1 MNLGIM
7 RRRAMSPKG
16 EEVDYSRQYLTFV
29 ALEAGTFTLTIPSQ
43 IPTSYISEV
52 SYSVDNGSTWV
63 KTDNVDSQEVT
74 ITTPTI
80 AVGGKV
86 LWKGL
91 GVRMS
96 AEYNT
101 NPSVFSS
108 TGRFNVS
115 GNLRS
120 LLYNGDFMSIKA
132 VSWYTFCSLF
142 KGSKVVSAANLVI
155 PSFEEISTSKYS
167 TGWLQAI
174 FMNCTSLVVAPPL
187 GHIKL
192 INGVFGN
199 SFRNCTSLVEAP
211 DLPQPILY
219 GSCYAN
225 MFNGC
230 TSLKSIRMLATDVSA
245 ASCLGNWVTYVP
257 SGGTF
262 YKSAQMT
269 SLPSGVSGIPNG
281 WTVIDV

>member
-1 MNLGIM
+1 
-7 RRRAMSPKG
+7 MSPKG

-52 SYSVDNGSTWV
+52 SFSLDGGETWNRTQNIDDQQV
-63 KTDNVDSQEVT
+63 VV
-74 ITTPTI
+74 TTPTI
-80 AVGGKV
+80 ASGGKV
-86 LWKGL
+86 QWKGL

-96 AEYNT
+96 REYNS

-132 VSWYTFCSLF
+132 LSWYTFCSLF

-155 PSFEEISTSKYS
+155 PSTEEISTSANLG
-167 TGWLQAI
+167 GWLQAI
-174 FMNCTSLVVAPPL
+174 FQDCASLVVAPPL

-192 INGVFGN
+192 YNGIFGN
-199 SFRNCTSLVEAP
+199 SFRNCTSLVVAP

-245 ASCLGNWVTYVP
+245 ANCLTNWVTYVP

-269 SLPSGVSGIPNG
+269 SLPSGVSGIPAG